1 VRRAIRTHL
10 KDFVAIIALI
20 GLAFVVGTYVLSNER
35 FHFPWQAGATTYKLE
50 LSTAQAVT
58 PGQGQTVRVSGV
70 KVGDIG
76 GVSLKDGRAI
86 VSMEIDPKYKH
97 IMREDAS
104 ALLRPKTGLKD
115 MFIELNPGT
124 TNAKP
129 AKPGFT
135 IPVSRTQADVNPD
148 EILASLDSDTRA
160 YLDLLVNGAGQ
171 GLLNR
176 GGDLAEVFRRFGPTH
191 RDLARVSK
199 AVATRRTNLRSLV
212 HSLRVLNDELASKK
226 VQLASLVNSS
236 AAVFHAF
243 ASQNQNISRAVGDLP
258 GALRQTT
265 ATLQKVQTFAGQL
278 RPAAVALT
286 PAAHALQT
294 ANRALTPF
302 AKATTP
308 IIRTQIRPFVVAA
321 RPVVRSLRPAASR
334 LAAATPA
341 LTGTFTV
348 LNHLLNMVAFN
359 QNGSQ
364 AWSKTGLTPG
374 FLYWIAWLDHQ
385 AVTLFSAEDANG
397 DTRPIFIQASCAT
410 IAELAK
416 EEPPLAFLANLTPLL
431 TTAGFCG

>member
-1 VRRAIRTHL
+1 
-10 KDFVAIIALI
+10 
-20 GLAFVVGTYVLSNER
+20 
-35 FHFPWQAGATTYKLE
+35 
-50 LSTAQAVT
+50 
-58 PGQGQTVRVSGV
+58 
-70 KVGDIG
+70 
-76 GVSLKDGRAI
+76 
-86 VSMEIDPKYKH
+86 MEIDPKYKH
-97 IMREDAS
+97 IMRQDAS

-115 MFIELNPGT
+115 MFIELNPGSR
-124 TNAKP
+124 NAPP

-148 EILASLDSDTRA
+148 EILAALDSDTRG

-171 GLLNR
+171 GLQGR

-199 AVATRRTNLRSLV
+199 AVATRRANLRSLV

-243 ASQNQNISRAVGDLP
+243 ASQNQSISRAVGDLP
-258 GALRQTT
+258 GALSQTT
-265 ATLQKVQTFAGQL
+265 ATLQKVETFAGQL

-286 PAAHALQT
+286 PTAHALQT

-308 IIRTQIRPFVVAA
+308 IIRTQIRPFVRAA

-334 LAAATPA
+334 LASATPN
-341 LTGTFTV
+341 LTGTFGV

-359 QNGSQ
+359 PNGSRV
-364 AWSKTGLTPG
+364 WSKTGLTPG

-385 AVTLFSAEDANG
+385 AVTLFSTEDANG
-397 DTRPIFIQASCAT
+397 DTRPLFIQASCAT
-410 IAELAK
+410 LAQLAK
-416 EEPPLAFLANLTPLL
+416 EEPQLDFLMNLTPLL

>member
-1 VRRAIRTHL
+1 MRRAIRTHL
-10 KDFVAIIALI
+10 KDFVAIVALVA
-20 GLAFVVGTYVLSNER
+20 LAFVVGTYVLSNER
-35 FHFPWQAGATTYKLE
+35 FHFPWQSAPTKYELE
-50 LSTAQAVT
+50 LPTAQAVT

-86 VSMEIDPKYKH
+86 VTMEIDPKYKH
-97 IMREDAS
+97 IVHTDAS

-115 MFIELNPGT
+115 MFVELDPGT
-124 TNAKP
+124 RNAQV

-135 IPVSRTQADVNPD
+135 IPVSRTAADINPD
-148 EILASLDSDTRA
+148 EVLAALDSDTRS
-160 YLDLLVNGAGQ
+160 YLELLVNGAGQ
-171 GLLNR
+171 GLQNR

-199 AVATRRTNLRSLV
+199 AVATRRANLRALV

-226 VQLASLVNSS
+226 VQLASLVDSS

-243 ASQNQNISRAVGDLP
+243 ASESTNISRAVGDLP
-258 GALRQTT
+258 VALRQTT
-265 ATLQKVQTFAGQL
+265 ATLQKVQSFAQQL
-278 RPAAVALT
+278 GPAATALT

-294 ANRALTPF
+294 ANAALTPF
-302 AKATTP
+302 AKQATP
-308 IIRTQIRPFVVAA
+308 IVQNQIRPFVRAA
-321 RPVVRSLRPAASR
+321 RPVVRSLRPAAGR
-334 LAAATPA
+334 LATATPK
-341 LTGTFTV
+341 LTASFGV
-348 LNHLLNMVAFN
+348 LNRLLNMVAFN

-364 AWSKTGLTPG
+364 AASKTGLTSG

-397 DTRPIFIQASCAT
+397 GTRPLFIQASCAT
-410 IAELAK
+410 LAQLAK
-416 EEPPLAFLANLTPLL
+416 EEPPLEFLMNLTPIL